1 MTFAEYIVNHA
12 IPNALEFD
20 CIIGDVDMPA
30 TLCWDTDY
38 KLLPAVFEVFGDLL
52 NSEINILNDGLIEV
66 LYDDY
71 EEGER
76 FCWAQAGYVDCSD
89 YIAWFGIE

>member
-52 NSEINILNDGLIEV
+52 NSEINILQNFMGT
-66 LYDDY
+66 
-71 EEGER
+71 ER
-76 FCWAQAGYVDCSD
+76 FGKMADFQNHIIHSYGLPSCGS
-89 YIAWFGIE
+89 